1 MSATAS
7 VVDTRVYRRASGV
20 ADGHL
25 ALATSAPDRVDEQG
39 FFTGFVR
46 TPRVVAG
53 GLLALADIAGADFR
67 QSRVDMARG
76 REPVVTGEGERL
88 RFESLSTCGGLYGRL
103 DLAAA
108 ELDGALVG

>member
-1 MSATAS
+1 MVIWPWRRPRRIGSMS
-7 VVDTRVYRRASGV
+7 
-20 ADGHL
+20 
-25 ALATSAPDRVDEQG
+25 G

-76 REPVVTGEGERL
+76 RDPVVTGDGERL

-108 ELDGALVG
+108 ELDGAPVGPGSTNVDINP